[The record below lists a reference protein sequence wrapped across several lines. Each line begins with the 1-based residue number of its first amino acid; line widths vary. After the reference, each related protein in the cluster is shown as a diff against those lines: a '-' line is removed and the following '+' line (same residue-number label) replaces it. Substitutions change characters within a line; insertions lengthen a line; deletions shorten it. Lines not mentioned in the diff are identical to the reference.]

1 MRPPRYRYLTALLVL
16 VLVLVLLLVLLLL
29 LRLGL
34 LRGLTPRRAVPSC
47 DWLFG
52 TFEDGTRWS
61 KEHVQKLRAKAD
73 KGNLDPT
80 IADTAEQMAAIDA
93 AQGKGVETQA
103 NPAAEGKKK
112 A

>member
-1 MRPPRYRYLTALLVL
+1 MRPPRYLTAL
-16 VLVLVLLLVLLLL
+16 LVLVLLLVLLLL
-29 LRLGL
+29 LLLLLGL

-93 AQGKGVETQA
+93 AQGVETQA
-103 NPAAEGKKK
+103 NPAAEGKKT

>member
-1 MRPPRYRYLTALLVL
+1 MRPPRYLTALLVLLLVL
-16 VLVLVLLLVLLLL
+16 VLVLVLV
-29 LRLGL
+29 

-93 AQGKGVETQA
+93 AQGKAVETQA

>member
-1 MRPPRYRYLTALLVL
+1 MLVFVVVLVL
-16 VLVLVLLLVLLLL
+16 VLVLVLLLL
-29 LRLGL
+29 LRRLGRF
-34 LRGLTPRRAVPSC
+34 RGLTPRRAVPSC

>member
-1 MRPPRYRYLTALLVL
+1 MTALLVL
-16 VLVLVLLLVLLLL
+16 LVLLLVLVLLLLLLL
-29 LRLGL
+29 LGL

-80 IADTAEQMAAIDA
+80 IAGTAEQMAAIDA

>member
-1 MRPPRYRYLTALLVL
+1 MCWCSCCCSCSCWPAPRTDPA
-16 VLVLVLLLVLLLL
+16 
-29 LRLGL
+29 
-34 LRGLTPRRAVPSC
+34 PRCAHSC

-93 AQGKGVETQA
+93 AQGKAVETQA